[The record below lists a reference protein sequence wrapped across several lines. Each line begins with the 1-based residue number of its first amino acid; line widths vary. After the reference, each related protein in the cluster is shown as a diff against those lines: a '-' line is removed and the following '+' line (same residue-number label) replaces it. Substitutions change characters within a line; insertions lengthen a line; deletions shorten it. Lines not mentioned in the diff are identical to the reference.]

1 MIMKNRAQEQ
11 GVIAAGAE
19 QPRLKLKEIIAYG
32 SGDFGFAM
40 VSRFVDLFL
49 LFFFTD
55 IYGISAAQAGSIFL
69 IARIWDAVIDP
80 PLGFIADRTNTRWG
94 RYRPYLLFG
103 AVPLAIFNIML
114 FITPD
119 FGATGKYFYALI
131 MFLLY
136 DVAFSATN
144 LTYGSMTAV
153 MTQNQ
158 EERTSL
164 AASRMFFG
172 MPAIVFISVLTPIV
186 VAHFPSKQIGYPA
199 SVAIYSVL
207 MVMLVWL
214 VFFSVKERVEPG
226 TREKYRLRELY
237 ILFRKNTVLLH
248 ILCAI
253 FLVGAGMTVR
263 LMMAKYYFD
272 YNMHAPD
279 LFRTF
284 MIIIVPTMM
293 IGALLS
299 AVLNKKLSKKNLY
312 NVGMVMYVV
321 GDLGIYFSSYS
332 AVTSIM
338 AFAALAGL
346 GTGVAFTLIWSL
358 VADAV
363 EFGEWKTGKRAE
375 GMTYASYTFTYQLS
389 NAAGGALGGFLLAA
403 AGYVPHAIQTPAADH
418 AIRAMF
424 ALVPAVTGILTI
436 IIMFYYKLDKEAF
449 AKIIAE
455 LEKRRGAR

>member
-1 MIMKNRAQEQ
+1 MNKEL
-11 GVIAAGAE
+11 
-19 QPRLKLKEIIAYG
+19 PPLKTREIIAYG

-40 VSRFVDLFL
+40 VSRFADLFL

-69 IARIWDAVIDP
+69 IAKIWDAVIDP
-80 PLGFIADRTNTRWG
+80 PLGFIADRTETRWG
-94 RYRPYLLFG
+94 KYRPYLLFG
-103 AVPLAIFNIML
+103 AIPLAIVNVML
-114 FITPD
+114 YFTPD
-119 FGATGKYFYALI
+119 FGAASKYFYALI

-136 DVAFSATN
+136 STAFSATN
-144 LTYGSMTAV
+144 LSYGSLTAV

-164 AASRMFFG
+164 AAARMFFG

-186 VAHFPSKQIGYPA
+186 VSRFPTKQAGYPA
-199 SVAIYSVL
+199 VVAFYSILAVL
-207 MVMLVWL
+207 LLWL
-214 VFFSVKERVEPG
+214 VVYSVKERVEPG
-226 TREKYRLRELY
+226 KREKYRLNELFN
-237 ILFRKNTVLLH
+237 LFKKNTVLLH
-248 ILCAI
+248 ILSAI
-253 FLVGAGMTVR
+253 FLVGAGMTIR
-263 LMMAKYYFD
+263 MMMAKYYFD
-272 YNMHAPD
+272 YNMHAPQ
-279 LFRTF
+279 LFKVF

-299 AVLNKKLSKKNLY
+299 AVLNKKLSKKALY
-312 NVGMVMYVV
+312 NVGMGLYVI
-321 GDLGIYFSSYS
+321 GDLGIYFSPYS

-338 AFAALAGL
+338 AFAVIAGL
-346 GTGVAFTLIWSL
+346 GTGIAYTLIWSM

-375 GMTYASYTFTYQLS
+375 GVTYASYTFTYALS
-389 NAAGGALGGFLLAA
+389 TAAGGALGGFLLGA
-403 AGYVPHAIQTPAADH
+403 AGYVPHAIQSPTADH

-424 ALVPAVTGILTI
+424 ALVPAITGILTF

-455 LEKRRGAR
+455 LEKRRGTAK

>member
-1 MIMKNRAQEQ
+1 MNTQTREQ
-11 GVIAAGAE
+11 GE
-19 QPRLKLKEIIAYG
+19 NKTDSKLLPLKLREIIAYG

-80 PLGFIADRTNTRWG
+80 PLGFIADRTETRWG
-94 RYRPYLLFG
+94 KYRPYLLFG
-103 AVPLAIFNIML
+103 AIPLAIFNVML

-119 FGATGKYFYALI
+119 YGATGKYFYALI

-144 LTYGSMTAV
+144 LSYGSMTAV
-153 MTQNQ
+153 ITQNQ
-158 EERTSL
+158 VERTSL

-172 MPAIVFISVLTPIV
+172 MPAIVFISVFTPIV
-186 VAHFPSKQIGYPA
+186 VSHFPNKQTGYPA
-199 SVAIYSVL
+199 AVAIYSILAVL
-207 MVMLVWL
+207 LIWL
-214 VFFSVKERVEPG
+214 VFFTVKERVNPEKREPYPLS
-226 TREKYRLRELY
+226 EVFSM
-237 ILFRKNTVLLH
+237 IRKNTVLLH
-248 ILCAI
+248 ILSAI

-263 LMMAKYYFD
+263 MMMAKYYFD
-272 YNMHAPD
+272 YNMKSPE
-279 LFRTF
+279 LFTVF

-312 NVGMVMYVV
+312 NVGMVLYVI
-321 GDLGIYFSSYS
+321 GDIGIYFSPYS

-346 GTGVAFTLIWSL
+346 GTGISYTLIWSL

-363 EFGEWKTGKRAE
+363 EFGEWKTGRRAE

-389 NAAGGALGGFLLAA
+389 NAVGGALGGFMLAA
-403 AGYVPHAIQTPAADH
+403 AGYVPHAIQTLTADH
-418 AIRAMF
+418 AIRFMF
-424 ALVPAVTGILTI
+424 AIVPAITGILTF

-449 AKIIAE
+449 AKIIAD
-455 LEKRRGAR
+455 LEKRRGAVK

>member
-1 MIMKNRAQEQ
+1 MNTQTREQ
-11 GVIAAGAE
+11 GEIRTGSE
-19 QPRLKLKEIIAYG
+19 LLPLKLREIIAYG

-80 PLGFIADRTNTRWG
+80 PLGFIADRTETRWG
-94 RYRPYLLFG
+94 KYRPYLLFG
-103 AVPLAIFNIML
+103 AIPLAIFNVML

-119 FGATGKYFYALI
+119 YGATGKYFYALI

-144 LTYGSMTAV
+144 LSYGSMTAV
-153 MTQNQ
+153 ITQNQ
-158 EERTSL
+158 VERTSL

-172 MPAIVFISVLTPIV
+172 MPAIVFISVFTPIV
-186 VAHFPSKQIGYPA
+186 VSHFPNKQAGYPA
-199 SVAIYSVL
+199 AVAIYSILAVL
-207 MVMLVWL
+207 LIWL
-214 VFFSVKERVEPG
+214 VFFTVKERVNPEK
-226 TREKYRLRELY
+226 RERYLLSEVFSMIK
-237 ILFRKNTVLLH
+237 KNTVLLH
-248 ILCAI
+248 ILSAI

-263 LMMAKYYFD
+263 MMMAKYYFD
-272 YNMHAPD
+272 YNMKSPE
-279 LFRTF
+279 LFTVF

-312 NVGMVMYVV
+312 NLGMVLYVV
-321 GDLGIYFSSYS
+321 GDIGIYFSPYS

-338 AFAALAGL
+338 VFAALAGL
-346 GTGVAFTLIWSL
+346 GTGISYTLIWSL

-375 GMTYASYTFTYQLS
+375 GVTYASYTFTYQLS
-389 NAAGGALGGFLLAA
+389 NALGGAMGGFLLAA
-403 AGYVPHAIQTPAADH
+403 AGYVPHAIQTPTADH
-418 AIRAMF
+418 AIRFMF
-424 ALVPAVTGILTI
+424 AIVPAITGILTF

-449 AKIIAE
+449 AKLIAD
-455 LEKRRGAR
+455 LEKRRGAVK